1 MATKPTLAN
10 ARFGETAGAVVS
22 GTLVAPLSAT
32 RDTGFVASTPA
43 ASGQVSAL
51 LHEAYLWFKY
61 ISDGVFDGDITC
73 TNLHV
78 LGDADIDDDLNV
90 DGDAQIDLTLNVGG
104 NGTFGGY
111 VSSDQNY
118 FTNDQSLLIPAAS
131 ALNIAADHARSTV
144 GGWWVMT
151 GNPGPLTYPI
161 HLPAGAVITGFT
173 VFCNKSS
180 GASYRAKLLRI
191 TSTFTEDDMGLTPG
205 TQTGT
210 GNVTISPAVAPNV
223 TTDGTSSYLLYVYPN
238 SGNFQSGDKIGTVV
252 ISWNYPHP

>member
-22 GTLVAPLSAT
+22 GTLVAPLSGT

-111 VSSDQNY
+111 VDADAHY
-118 FTNDQSLLIPAAS
+118 FTQDQFLVIPAA
-131 ALNIAADHARSTV
+131 AAANPGGVHGLNTGAT
-144 GGWWVMT
+144 WWVMQADA
-151 GNPGPLTYPI
+151 GAIVWPVR
-161 HLPAGAVITGFT
+161 LPAGAIITGYT
-173 VFCNKSS
+173 VYINKGSGVSYTTRLIKTTSAFADSTVTSS
-180 GASYRAKLLRI
+180 TASTTSTGNLTLSPGVLNEPTSGTDSYSIQI
-191 TSTFTEDDMGLTPG
+191 TSAGPNFNGSDKVG
-205 TQTGT
+205 TAV
-210 GNVTISPAVAPNV
+210 VTW
-223 TTDGTSSYLLYVYPN
+223 T
-238 SGNFQSGDKIGTVV
+238 
-252 ISWNYPHP
+252 YPHP